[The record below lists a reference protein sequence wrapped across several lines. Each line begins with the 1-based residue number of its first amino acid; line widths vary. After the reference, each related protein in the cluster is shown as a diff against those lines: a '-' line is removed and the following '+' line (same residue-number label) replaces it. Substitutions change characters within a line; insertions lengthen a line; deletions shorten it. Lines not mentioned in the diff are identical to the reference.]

1 MLGCQLTRWHGGALN
16 RSDVRLTRS
25 CDGYY
30 RCFFFL
36 RKIKETFLC
45 LSFLADSDIYEKSA
59 DGRDDS
65 DGYLFDGRY
74 RFRSIPHQH
83 AVSRTLDNS
92 KNPPTPSLTTSR
104 WFQIQIRYY
113 LFSPLFGEDFQF
125 DWFFF
130 RWVETTNQLRVCLW
144 KCIWPLRFEC
154 FVQLVQA
161 HKMILTRSWGWG
173 VQRSRPGPIVPG
185 VWVYQWPLSPA
196 RPYAAVFLP
205 SSRDVCRRNAS
216 EAKNLVNGGF
226 GLQSHRVFM
235 MTIHWTIHLLCCW
248 KASGEPCEGSIM
260 HTWKLGL
267 VNETT
272 AHCNVWLVVNVPW
285 FMLLLPTLLDPMP
298 AGFLPS
304 NHVIASSRNSFA
316 PVPEMEAKQRLV
328 ISDSIAETQSKY
340 EGNISSRWWI
350 VYGSSCQLPKEVQ
363 IRSRT
368 SVIVLLCC
376 S

>member
-1 MLGCQLTRWHGGALN
+1 MLSL
-16 RSDVRLTRS
+16 
-25 CDGYY
+25 
-30 RCFFFL
+30 L

-45 LSFLADSDIYEKSA
+45 LSNLFDSDIYEKSA

-65 DGYLFDGRY
+65 EGYLFDVRY

-83 AVSRTLDNS
+83 TVARTLDNS

-104 WFQIQIRYY
+104 WFQIQHY

-125 DWFFF
+125 DWYFSDGLKPPTSSEFACGSVYGHSDLSVLCNLYRLTRWFWQGPGVGVF
-130 RWVETTNQLRVCLW
+130 RDRD
-144 KCIWPLRFEC
+144 R
-154 FVQLVQA
+154 VQLCLVYEFTNDLF
-161 HKMILTRSWGWG
+161 HL
-173 VQRSRPGPIVPG
+173 PGFTLQCFYRAPEMCAGEMHLKPKT
-185 VWVYQWPLSPA
+185 WWMAALACSHTEFLWWPS
-196 RPYAAVFLP
+196 
-205 SSRDVCRRNAS
+205 
-216 EAKNLVNGGF
+216 
-226 GLQSHRVFM
+226 
-235 MTIHWTIHLLCCW
+235 TIIHLLCCW

-340 EGNISSRWWI
+340 EGNISSRWW
-350 VYGSSCQLPKEVQ
+350 
-363 IRSRT
+363 T
-368 SVIVLLCC
+368 VIVLLCC